1 MMKYKTSRFYVHTTE
16 DDLDS
21 DYGGYAVDVAE
32 EEADE
37 YEKNLKL
44 NKEDYLRID
53 L

>member
-1 MMKYKTSRFYVHTTE
+1 MMKYKTSRFYVHTTKE
-16 DDLDS
+16 DLDS

>member
-1 MMKYKTSRFYVHTTE
+1 MMKYKTSRFYVHTTVE
-16 DDLDS
+16 DLDS
-21 DYGGYAVDVAE
+21 DYGGYAVDVAG